1 MKKIVLALL
10 ATSLFSVL
18 TGCASMPEA
27 PKNAE
32 EKIALGEDSFL
43 NVPVDVATFPWE
55 KKKITAQDGSE
66 GQITVFTDPVTGK
79 AYDLDGQPLNEK
91 GFRILKDG
99 YVCEVKSIGLNRR
112 FYTGSGFWSN
122 DDHYSSCVTSGH
134 YNDANK
140 SRAILAGGALLG
152 GAAILGSLV
161 VNSVRVNIN
170 DVTKDDTL

>member
-10 ATSLFSVL
+10 AASLFSVL

-32 EKIALGEDSFL
+32 EKTALGEDSFL
-43 NVPVDVATFPWE
+43 NVPVDVAAFPWE

-112 FYTGSGFWSN
+112 WYTGTGFWSN
-122 DDHYSSCVTSGH
+122 DKHFDSCLSSVL
-134 YNDANK
+134 YKDLNK
-140 SRAILAGGALLG
+140 GRAILAGGALLG